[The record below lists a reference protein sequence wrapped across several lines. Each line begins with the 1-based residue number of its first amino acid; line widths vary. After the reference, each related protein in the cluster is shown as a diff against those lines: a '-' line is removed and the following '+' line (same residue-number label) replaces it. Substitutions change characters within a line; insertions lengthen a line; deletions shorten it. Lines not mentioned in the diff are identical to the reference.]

1 MPMISISWW
10 YIKPNG
16 FIPIL
21 GYRNAFYIAINKLA
35 ATKTT
40 FIQIDYQI
48 DMTGNIFFYLGLS
61 LLIMHEMDAIRCKE
75 WRIFPG
81 LSMLSDKVG
90 HIVFLFAHVP
100 LFYFIL
106 WKLTYSD
113 NIEAFIYGF
122 NIFLI
127 VHLSLHILFLKH
139 KNNEFKDW
147 ISWII
152 IIGAGLCGLL
162 GLLIWRKNIWDSKK
176 RNKKAAAKNGNN

>member
-1 MPMISISWW
+1 
-10 YIKPNG
+10 
-16 FIPIL
+16 
-21 GYRNAFYIAINKLA
+21 
-35 ATKTT
+35 
-40 FIQIDYQI
+40 
-48 DMTGNIFFYLGLS
+48 MTGDIFFYLGLS

-81 LSMLSDKVG
+81 LSMLGDKVG

-100 LFYFIL
+100 LFYFIF
-106 WKLTYSD
+106 WKVTYSD

-127 VHLSLHILFLKH
+127 VHLGLHILFLKH
-139 KNNEFKDW
+139 KKNEFKDW

-162 GLLIWRKNIWDSKK
+162 GLLI
-176 RNKKAAAKNGNN
+176 